1 MCHAKEN
8 SLPLAPG
15 GLGPAVLGLGL
26 HCFGSEVGDPLSI
39 TGEGP
44 GGSEGVT
51 VPSTSVSCSSCPPNT
66 FVLNSVNHGYTSL
79 LRRASWRGQSC
90 DGPGGL
96 LAPPQPR
103 EKTQGLRGVRPG
115 TQATQLRRAG
125 LASLWGDLGGGG
137 LPSSCTTF
145 RTLPTHHG
153 ILDKSPPL
161 SDGVSGE
168 IRKEGTGAK
177 AQAFVPRGRGMRRLP
192 PMGPQEETAG
202 WSGQVACRAL
212 GRAQGIPSL

>member
-1 MCHAKEN
+1 MC
-8 SLPLAPG
+8 LAP
-15 GLGPAVLGLGL
+15 PA
-26 HCFGSEVGDPLSI
+26 
-39 TGEGP
+39 
-44 GGSEGVT
+44 
-51 VPSTSVSCSSCPPNT
+51 PPNT

-202 WSGQVACRAL
+202 WSGQVACRAGCL
-212 GRAQGIPSL
+212 QGFGKGPGNPKLVKHFVQRGQQAAWAGVIHPQPPPRCCWRAPHTAGAQ